1 MCSSTDGAGGSPTR
15 TRRDGRVAQRVT
27 FLSPFDRLVH
37 DRKRAEALWDFY
49 YRLEMYVPKA
59 KREYGYYVLPI
70 LRGDRVIGR
79 IEPVHDR
86 KSGELRVL
94 GTWWEEG
101 VKPVSLAAPLRSL
114 ARFLG
119 AKLVPGT

>member
-1 MCSSTDGAGGSPTR
+1 
-15 TRRDGRVAQRVT
+15 
-27 FLSPFDRLVH
+27 
-37 DRKRAEALWDFY
+37 
-49 YRLEMYVPKA
+49 MYVPKA

-86 KSGELRVL
+86 KAGKLHVQ
-94 GTWWEEG
+94 GVWWEEG
-101 VKPVSLAAPLRSL
+101 VRPASLTAPLKSL

-119 AKLVPGT
+119 ASL

>member
-1 MCSSTDGAGGSPTR
+1 VRLEKGKWIAHPDVDDSPVSAAR
-15 TRRDGRVAQRVT
+15 TT

-37 DRKRAEALWDFY
+37 DRARAHKLWDFF

-70 LRGDRVIGR
+70 LKGDRVVGR

-86 KSGELRVL
+86 KAGTLDVL
-94 GTWWEEG
+94 GTWWED
-101 VKPVSLAAPLRSL
+101 KPVSVDRPLKSL
-114 ARFLG
+114 ARWLG
-119 AKLVPGT
+119 ASL